1 MADLTEISADD
12 LAALEF
18 FAGCRPSVLAPL
30 TALLRPL
37 SVPAGHVL
45 IRQGDPAL
53 TFMLLASG
61 RTRVVHDGPDGQAVV
76 ADLEPGLI
84 IGEIALLR
92 DATRTATVTA
102 LDPVTGW
109 VGDREAFEVI
119 LHLPGMFDR
128 LVRIARQRLAGF
140 ITPIPVQVRNGDWFY
155 LRPVLP
161 GDVERTLNGPVEFS
175 SETLYRR
182 FQSVRKPTK
191 ALLEYLFEVDYADHF
206 VWVMTEGALGPVV
219 ADARVV
225 REQHDAT
232 TAEVAFTVGDD
243 YQGRGIGT
251 FLMDALVVSADCLGI
266 ERFTA
271 RVLSDNYAMRRIL
284 NRLGAVWEREDLG
297 IALTDVPVPSVDSL
311 SLEPELA
318 AKIKDATRQVIRAV
332 SQ

>member
-1 MADLTEISADD
+1 MAELTEASAAD

-18 FAGCRPSVLAPL
+18 FAGCRPSSLVELA
-30 TALLRPL
+30 TLLRPL
-37 SVPAGHVL
+37 QAAPGQVL
-45 IRQGDPAL
+45 IRQGDQAV
-53 TFMLLASG
+53 TFMLIESG
-61 RTRVVHDGPDGQAVV
+61 RVQISHAVPDAEPVVLDI
-76 ADLEPGLI
+76 EPGLI

-92 DATRTATVTA
+92 DTPRTATVIATEN
-102 LDPVTGW
+102 VTGW
-109 VGDREAFEVI
+109 VGDRDAFDTI

-128 LVRIARQRLAGF
+128 LVRIARQRLAAF

-206 VWVMTEGALGPVV
+206 VWVLTEGALGPVI
-219 ADARVV
+219 ADARFV
-225 REQHDAT
+225 REGHDST

-251 FLMDALVVSADCLGI
+251 LLMGALIVSAGYVGVQ
-266 ERFTA
+266 RFSA
-271 RVLSDNYAMRRIL
+271 RVLSDNYAMRKIL
-284 NRLGAVWEREDLG
+284 DRLGATWQREDLG
-297 IALTDVPVPSVDSL
+297 VVVTEVDVPPADAVPFSPDLIGSIRDV
-311 SLEPELA
+311 
-318 AKIKDATRQVIRAV
+318 TREVIRAV
-332 SQ
+332 GQ

>member
-1 MADLTEISADD
+1 MAELTEASAAD

-18 FAGCRPSVLAPL
+18 FSGCRPSSLVELA
-30 TALLRPL
+30 AQLRPL
-37 SVPAGHVL
+37 QAAAGQVL
-45 IRQGDPAL
+45 IRQGDQAV
-53 TFMLLASG
+53 TFMLIESG
-61 RTRVVHDGPDGQAVV
+61 RVQISHAVPDAEPVVLDI
-76 ADLEPGLI
+76 EPGLI
-84 IGEIALLR
+84 VGEIALLR
-92 DATRTATVTA
+92 DAPRTATVIATE
-102 LDPVTGW
+102 PVTGW
-109 VGDREAFEVI
+109 IGDRDAFDTI

-128 LVRIARQRLAGF
+128 LVRIARQRLAAF

-191 ALLEYLFEVDYADHF
+191 ALLEYLFEVDYTDHF
-206 VWVMTEGALGPVV
+206 VWVLTEGALGPVI
-219 ADARVV
+219 ADARFV
-225 REQHDAT
+225 REGHDAT

-251 FLMDALVVSADCLGI
+251 LLMGALVVSAGYVGVQ
-266 ERFTA
+266 RFSA

-284 NRLGAVWEREDLG
+284 DRLGATWQREDLG
-297 IALTDVPVPSVDSL
+297 VVVTEVDVPPVDTVPFSPDL
-311 SLEPELA
+311 
-318 AKIKDATRQVIRAV
+318 IGQIRDATRQVIRAV

>member
-1 MADLTEISADD
+1 MAELTEACAAD

-18 FAGCRPSVLAPL
+18 FAGCRPSLLEPLA
-30 TALLRPL
+30 AQLRPL
-37 SVPAGHVL
+37 SAAPGQVL
-45 IRQGDPAL
+45 IRQGDQAV
-53 TFMLLASG
+53 TFMLIESG
-61 RTRVVHDGPDGQAVV
+61 RVQISHAVPDGEPVV
-76 ADLEPGLI
+76 LDIEPGLI
-84 IGEIALLR
+84 VGEIALLR
-92 DATRTATVTA
+92 DAPRTATVIATEA
-102 LDPVTGW
+102 VTGW
-109 VGDREAFEVI
+109 VGDRDAFDTI

-128 LVRIARQRLAGF
+128 LVRIARQRLAAF

-206 VWVMTEGALGPVV
+206 VWVLTEGALGPVI
-219 ADARVV
+219 ADARFV
-225 REQHDAT
+225 REGHDST

-251 FLMDALVVSADCLGI
+251 LLMGALVVSAGYVGVQ
-266 ERFTA
+266 RFSA
-271 RVLSDNYAMRRIL
+271 RVLSDNYAMRKIMDH
-284 NRLGAVWEREDLG
+284 LGATWQRDDLAVV
-297 IALTDVPVPSVDSL
+297 ITEVDVPPVETLPFTA
-311 SLEPELA
+311 ELTA
-318 AKIKDATRQVIRAV
+318 QIRDVTRQVIRAV

>member
-1 MADLTEISADD
+1 MAELTEASAAD

-18 FAGCRPSVLAPL
+18 FAGCRPSSLVELA
-30 TALLRPL
+30 AQLRPL
-37 SVPAGHVL
+37 QAAPGQVL
-45 IRQGDPAL
+45 IRQGDQAV
-53 TFMLLASG
+53 TFMLIESG
-61 RTRVVHDGPDGQAVV
+61 RVQISHEVPDAEPVVLDI
-76 ADLEPGLI
+76 EPGLI
-84 IGEIALLR
+84 VGEIALLR
-92 DATRTATVTA
+92 DAPRTATVVATEA
-102 LDPVTGW
+102 VTGW
-109 VGDREAFEVI
+109 IGDRDAFDTI

-128 LVRIARQRLAGF
+128 LVRIARQRLAAF

-206 VWVMTEGALGPVV
+206 VWVLTEGALGPVI
-219 ADARVV
+219 ADARFV
-225 REQHDAT
+225 REGHDST

-251 FLMDALVVSADCLGI
+251 LLMGALVVSAGYVGVQ
-266 ERFTA
+266 RFSA

-284 NRLGAVWEREDLG
+284 DRLGATWQREDLG
-297 IALTDVPVPSVDSL
+297 VVVTEVDVPSVETVAFS
-311 SLEPELA
+311 PELVGQ
-318 AKIKDATRQVIRAV
+318 IRDVTRQVIRAV